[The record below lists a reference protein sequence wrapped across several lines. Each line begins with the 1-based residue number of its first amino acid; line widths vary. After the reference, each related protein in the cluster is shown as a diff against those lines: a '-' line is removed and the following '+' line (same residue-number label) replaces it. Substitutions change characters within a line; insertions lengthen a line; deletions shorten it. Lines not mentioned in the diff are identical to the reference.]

1 MAHAFHAMSDLMV
14 DFGAAAPREVR
25 ARPYI
30 YQQVAVSS
38 SIPIHASISV
48 ETTHSR
54 VPQQQHQQQ
63 SNSQPP
69 SATTTTA
76 TSQESNRTP
85 STASPTS
92 TPAPP
97 LTLPHIGGRARG
109 RAMNFE
115 DVDRTPGLSNN
126 VQVPPSS
133 TPSQPSQPSTQ
144 ARSSLYS
151 NPFAS
156 FRQSFGRA
164 SSYGVGANQ
173 ETPRQPQTRPRVESI
188 RLPNGGAFARLPI
201 GQGWQPVALGGHHM
215 APMVFMEVRSGNQ
228 AEDHTPSPT
237 IHSPSGNQSEFDD
250 FLPCHSRHVL
260 RPSRGESAAGSS
272 RSIPTIAVPVAA
284 NLHFARP
291 NPPPATV
298 SRYCYYSSF

>member
-54 VPQQQHQQQ
+54 APQQQQQPQ
-63 SNSQPP
+63 QPSSQPP
-69 SATTTTA
+69 SSTITA
-76 TSQESNRTP
+76 TSQESSRAP
-85 STASPTS
+85 STASTTAVPA
-92 TPAPP
+92 TPFVYP
-97 LTLPHIGGRARG
+97 GGRARG
-109 RAMNFE
+109 RVMNRE
-115 DVDRTPGLSNN
+115 DVDHAPGLSNN
-126 VQVPPSS
+126 IQVPPSS
-133 TPSQPSQPSTQ
+133 TPSQPNQPSTQ

-156 FRQSFGRA
+156 FHQSIGRA
-164 SSYGVGANQ
+164 TATHGQGANQ
-173 ETPRQPQTRPRVESI
+173 EPPRQPTTRSRIESI

-228 AEDHTPSPT
+228 TEDHTPSPT
-237 IHSPSGNQSEFDD
+237 INSPPGNQSEFDD
-250 FLPCHSRHVL
+250 FLPCHSRHVP
-260 RPSRGESAAGSS
+260 RPSRGETAAGPS
-272 RSIPTIAVPVAA
+272 RSIPVAVPMAA

-291 NPPPATV
+291 NPPPSTV
-298 SRYCYYSSF
+298 S